1 MQQEVIGLIK
11 YAYGRTRSGIQLL
24 RDRFYCYR
32 TEMNRAVEIERI
44 YQKTRELGLIVSL
57 LLAIGVFLSSKR
69 MVEQKPVFKKSA
81 LIIDVVDDI
90 PQTTQYRDV
99 PAPTRPTVPIASE
112 DEMIPA
118 DETIELTNIDF
129 EEIPLPPPPL
139 SASGDGDGSAPMF
152 VAFDEPPMPIG
163 GLDSIQRNL
172 VYPEIARK
180 AGIEGTVILHLQ
192 IDEKGEIRDI
202 KVMKAL
208 DLDVLTEAAIAAVKK
223 VRWKPARQ
231 RDEPITVWVSV
242 PINFSLV
249 GRI

>member
-1 MQQEVIGLIK
+1 
-11 YAYGRTRSGIQLL
+11 
-24 RDRFYCYR
+24 
-32 TEMNRAVEIERI
+32 MNRVFEIERF
-44 YQKTRELGLIVSL
+44 YRKTRELGLIVSL

-69 MVEQKPVFKKSA
+69 MVEQEPVFKKSA

-99 PAPTRPTVPIASE
+99 PAPSRPTVPIASE

-118 DETIELTNIDF
+118 DETIELTSIDF
-129 EEIPLPPPPL
+129 EDIPLPPPPL
-139 SASGDGDGSAPMF
+139 SASSEGEGSAPMF

-163 GLDSIQRNL
+163 GLDSIQRHL

-192 IDEKGEIRDI
+192 IDEKGEIRNI